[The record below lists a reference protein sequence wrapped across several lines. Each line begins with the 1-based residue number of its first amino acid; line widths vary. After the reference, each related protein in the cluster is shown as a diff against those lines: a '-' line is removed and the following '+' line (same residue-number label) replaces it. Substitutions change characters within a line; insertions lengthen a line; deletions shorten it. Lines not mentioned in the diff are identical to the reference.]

1 MPAALLDGE
10 DGSPTAS
17 ASDVDTAADAVI
29 TVLHDEGGGSGRL
42 GGALPMGGGD
52 VFLDVNCCEAVKLEP
67 SAADLLAEGVALTWA
82 VAEVLSATST
92 ASEGRSTCIGTHASD
107 EVASHVRCSFEESW
121 GLLKVPRGTKSS
133 MLLLT

>member
-1 MPAALLDGE
+1 MGCLPAALLDGE

-17 ASDVDTAADAVI
+17 ASDVDTAANAVI

-67 SAADLLAEGVALTWA
+67 SADDLCCERAWHL
-82 VAEVLSATST
+82 
-92 ASEGRSTCIGTHASD
+92 R
-107 EVASHVRCSFEESW
+107 
-121 GLLKVPRGTKSS
+121 GLLLKYCQQPRLRPKDVPRA
-133 MLLLT
+133 

>member
-17 ASDVDTAADAVI
+17 ASDVTAADGVI

-67 SAADLLAEGVALTWA
+67 FAADLL
-82 VAEVLSATST
+82 
-92 ASEGRSTCIGTHASD
+92 
-107 EVASHVRCSFEESW
+107 
-121 GLLKVPRGTKSS
+121 
-133 MLLLT
+133 